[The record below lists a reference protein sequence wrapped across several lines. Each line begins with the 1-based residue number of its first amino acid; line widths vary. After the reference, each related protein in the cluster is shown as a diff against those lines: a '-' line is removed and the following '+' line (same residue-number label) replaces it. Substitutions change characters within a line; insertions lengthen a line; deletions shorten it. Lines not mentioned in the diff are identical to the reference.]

1 MLEILSGMVEELMN
15 EDLTLDE
22 LKSLA
27 KDISDHNELFQAL
40 QNNPNID
47 LECIEVVGDRAEY
60 RY

>member
-22 LKSLA
+22 LKCLA
-27 KDISDHNELFQAL
+27 RDISDHSELVKAL